1 MFSSSTLEFYF
12 VIFCCLSFIML
23 ALSCLIIW
31 ISLDLFFFIFFF
43 CCFFLSVYL
52 FVLLFFLYYLNY
64 HLNQWLDTWMFY
76 PNIFF
81 TWITNLVFYKTLIV
95 YQETIAFSVKRHHC
109 FTILLPVLEQSV
121 PAQSRNKVEMQFVP
135 ILFLDIWDEETPS
148 AATLILFIQISLL
161 ILKKIVIILSKYKK
175 NALEKRILI
184 EDVQFFSSI

>member
-12 VIFCCLSFIML
+12 VIFCCLFFIIL

-31 ISLDLFFFIFFF
+31 ISLDLLFLSFS
-43 CCFFLSVYL
+43 CCFFCRFIYWCC
-52 FVLLFFLYYLNY
+52 FFFLYYLNY

-161 ILKKIVIILSKYKK
+161 ILKKKCYNLVKI
-175 NALEKRILI
+175 
-184 EDVQFFSSI
+184 